1 METALYTILLLQTTP
16 NWPTGWTVIG
26 WVVAAV
32 VAALYLFSGYLEKIG
47 EGRKDLLDVGDKR
60 IANLIREKDEME
72 FKNNELQKR
81 FEASE
86 KEKNEI
92 ERDKT
97 MLMREHHQ
105 LLEMSVADLNT
116 FKSHTKLIEQLEDEV
131 NRYREEKGL
140 PPKIRITRVNE

>member
-1 METALYTILLLQTTP
+1 MEPVIITIILFQTGQS
-16 NWPTGWTVIG
+16 WPSGWTVIG
-26 WVVAAV
+26 WSVAAV

-60 IANLIREKDEME
+60 IANLIHEKDELQ

-81 FEASE
+81 VEEAE
-86 KEKNEI
+86 KNKNEI
-92 ERDKT
+92 ERDKA

-116 FKSHTKLIEQLEDEV
+116 LKTHTKLIEQLENEV

-140 PPKIRITRVNE
+140 TPRARTTRTVE